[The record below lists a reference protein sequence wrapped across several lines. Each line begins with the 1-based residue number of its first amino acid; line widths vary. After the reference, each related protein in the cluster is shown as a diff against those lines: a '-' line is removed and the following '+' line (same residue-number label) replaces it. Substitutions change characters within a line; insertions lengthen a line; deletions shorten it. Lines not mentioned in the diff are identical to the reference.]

1 MDPKYSQEFLTA
13 ALSELLHRISRVRLN
28 VQLGRL
34 LSSLEMAAQLTS
46 QEGSSAISD
55 LIIGRIGELRGRV
68 ARASELLSNEPET
81 DEDMIWVVRLT
92 YRRDIVKPG
101 GRHDNDND
109 KADITNISIFPTR
122 AEISSDAPEFLPW
135 TMLVADCGKSP
146 CLFAMS

>member
-55 LIIGRIGELRGRV
+55 LIIRRIGELRGRV

-92 YRRDIVKPG
+92 
-101 GRHDNDND
+101 
-109 KADITNISIFPTR
+109 
-122 AEISSDAPEFLPW
+122 
-135 TMLVADCGKSP
+135 
-146 CLFAMS
+146 

>member
-1 MDPKYSQEFLTA
+1 MDPKYSREFLTA
-13 ALSELLHRISRVRLN
+13 APSELLHRISRVRLN
-28 VQLGRL
+28 VQQGRL

-55 LIIGRIGELRGRV
+55 LIIRRIGELRGRV
-68 ARASELLSNEPET
+68 ARASELLSYEPET

-92 YRRDIVKPG
+92 YPRDIVKPG
-101 GRHDNDND
+101 GRHDND

-135 TMLVADCGKSP
+135 TMLVADCGKSHCP
-146 CLFAMS
+146 FAMS